1 MKAEF
6 PYTPPQPE
14 KSPIQAAT
22 IKCVQLR
29 FQGRTITIT
38 PECAKNLR
46 ALTTTPNHTPYNTPY
61 AALEWATRFRAFLN
75 NQKSWH
81 YDAQESHTL
90 EWLDDTKNL
99 ELLDWVLEC
108 WDSDT
113 DLETPPPF

>member
-1 MKAEF
+1 MQTEF

-14 KSPIQAAT
+14 KSLIKAVT

-46 ALTTTPNHTPYNTPY
+46 ALSNPDITER
-61 AALEWATRFRAFLN
+61 ALDWATRFRAFLAN
-75 NQKSWH
+75 KQTWH
-81 YDAQESHTL
+81 PDAEETDTL
-90 EWLDDTKNL
+90 EWLEKPKTI
-99 ELLDWVLEC
+99 ELLEWVLEC

-113 DLETPPPF
+113 DLENPPPF